1 MQFCDKF
8 LFDCSF
14 NGFEWFLI
22 FLNKILLL
30 RFAYILYIY
39 NAKVGGRKWI
49 SKWENWP
56 PQVWLNPHF
65 QSFAH
70 LSDPQLILFSNATN
84 DFMISK
90 FFSFFITFRT
100 NVWLSIISPCSF
112 LFSIQNISKLLFY
125 FSLWFKFYAAW
136 FSFLSKCKKE
146 WGKKLTGRTLNV
158 FRQFCKDVICI
169 FWCYFV

>member
-70 LSDPQLILFSNATN
+70 LSDHRLILLSNATN

-90 FFSFFITFRT
+90 FFFFLYLLLLEWTFGLA
-100 NVWLSIISPCSF
+100 LSPLVHFC
-112 LFSIQNISKLLFY
+112 
-125 FSLWFKFYAAW
+125 
-136 FSFLSKCKKE
+136 FLSKIYPNYCFPLVCGSNFMLLGSPVKMQKRMGE
-146 WGKKLTGRTLNV
+146 KANWENFK
-158 FRQFCKDVICI
+158 CI
-169 FWCYFV
+169 